1 MSSPEKQFFTVQ
13 EHFSGG
19 NIHIPEAFPVEVAVY
34 RSDSVVNLY
43 NDKIKFFLNQSSVN
57 CLFRAE

>member
-1 MSSPEKQFFTVQ
+1 MQ
-13 EHFSGG
+13 EHFAGG

-34 RSDSVVNLY
+34 RSDSVVNFY